1 MMEINSSNLQ
11 SSLILISVKLSV
23 CNKFDDF
30 VIKAGFHRLWLIFI
44 NVCTHCF
51 DQGPQGRLDL
61 SN

>member
-11 SSLILISVKLSV
+11 NRFLTVKLSV

-30 VIKAGFHRLWLIFI
+30 VIKAGYHRLWLIFI